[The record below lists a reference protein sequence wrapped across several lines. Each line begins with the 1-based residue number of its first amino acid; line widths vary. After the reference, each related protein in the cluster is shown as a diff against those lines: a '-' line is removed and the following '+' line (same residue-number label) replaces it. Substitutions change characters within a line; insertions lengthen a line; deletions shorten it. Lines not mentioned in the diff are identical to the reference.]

1 MCRIF
6 ANQLAEAYTSH
17 ARSVRLGGHAT
28 SIRLEQAFWTILEE
42 VAAAQNLPL
51 SKFLTQLHDEVLNL
65 SGDTHN
71 FTSLLRCACLAYVAE
86 IRASPQLRAALAVEA
101 RQKSDAAFA
110 TAK

>member
-6 ANQLAEAYTSH
+6 ASQPAETYASQ
-17 ARSVRLGGHAT
+17 ARSLRLGGHAT

-42 VAAAQNLPL
+42 VAAAQNQPL

-71 FTSLLRCACLAYVAE
+71 FTSLLRCACLAYVTE
-86 IRASPQLRAALAVEA
+86 IRASPKSRAALALEA
-101 RQKSDAAFA
+101 QQSSNAVFAA
-110 TAK
+110 AK